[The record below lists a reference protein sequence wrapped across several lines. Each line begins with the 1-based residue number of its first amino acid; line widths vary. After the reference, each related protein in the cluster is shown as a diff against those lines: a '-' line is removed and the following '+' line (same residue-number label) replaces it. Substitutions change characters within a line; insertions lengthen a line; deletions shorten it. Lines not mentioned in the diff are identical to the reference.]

1 MSGGGNGVA
10 GADRERLLDSL
21 MPLSRVLVAIAVRT
35 VGRSG
40 VDLTMPQ
47 YRILVVLATRGPQR
61 TVDLAAE
68 QAVRPSTITRAC
80 DRLIRRGLVRRY
92 HRPPDRR
99 IAWLALTEAG
109 RDLVGDVMRRRRA
122 EFEKLVATVDAADVT
137 LVTQVL
143 DSLVRAAGE
152 PTDAQFWQRWARS
165 ADE

>member
-35 VGRSG
+35 VGHSG

-61 TVDLAAE
+61 TVDLAVE